1 MKKLFYISA
10 LLLIIFE
17 IANVYFIMPMPGS
30 QEMNSID
37 IAYFLYTLRWVFRIG
52 LSLFMLMGFIQV
64 WKTPRKWVRV
74 LMVIPVLG
82 VIYLFN
88 FVMVA
93 DKMFLQPSE
102 LILKNASENKVP
114 TERIIIGIELNG
126 EAKAYPVEYLAYHHQ
141 VQDKI
146 GGKDAIVTYC
156 SVCRTGRV
164 FEPLV
169 EGKVEK
175 FRLVGMDHF
184 NAMFEDERTGSWWR
198 QVNGEAITGDMKG
211 KKLPEIQSFQMS
223 LEKWFELYPHS
234 LVMQPDPTSSG
245 NYDENAKFENG
256 ENKSPLT
263 GTNHDSWQPKSW
275 VVGIEIG
282 NSSRAYDWN
291 YLKEHRMIKDSLSG
305 TTFILL
311 LSEDEK
317 SFTAFQIPPN
327 EICTLAGDTFFVG
340 SGEYNFNGVNI
351 NDASDFLKRIS
362 AYQEFWH
369 SWQTFHPTTS
379 KYNEL

>member
-1 MKKLFYISA
+1 MKKLFYFSA

-17 IANVYFIMPMPGS
+17 IGNVYFIMPMPGS

-37 IAYFLYTLRWVFRIG
+37 IAYFLYTLRWVLRIG
-52 LSLFMLMGFIQV
+52 LGLFMLMGFIQV
-64 WKTPRKWVRV
+64 WKTPRKWVRI
-74 LMVIPVLG
+74 LMLIPVLG
-82 VIYLFN
+82 VVYLFN

-102 LILKNASENKVP
+102 LILKNAAENKVP
-114 TERIIIGIELNG
+114 IDRIIIGIELNG

-146 GGKDAIVTYC
+146 GGKDVIVTYC

-169 EGKVEK
+169 EGKLEK

-198 QVNGEAITGDMKG
+198 QVNGEAVTGDMKG
-211 KKLPEIQSFQMS
+211 KKLPEFQSVQMS

-234 LVMQPDPTSSG
+234 LVMQPDPASVG
-245 NYDENAKFENG
+245 NYDENAKFEKG
-256 ENKSPLT
+256 ESKSALT

-291 YLKEHRMIKDSLSG
+291 YLKEHRMITDSLDG
-305 TTFILL
+305 TSFILV
-311 LSEDEK
+311 LSADEK
-317 SFTAFQIPPN
+317 SFTAFQIPSN
-327 EICTLAGDTFFVG
+327 EICTLTGETFFVG
-340 SGEYNFNGVNI
+340 SNEYNFSGVNV

-369 SWQTFHPTTS
+369 SWQTFHPTTT
-379 KYNEL
+379 KYSE